1 MGKSPILWAELKAYN
16 DLTGGNL
23 TSWQCKQVIAM
34 SRAYCNMSHIASE
47 ERQIKPPY
55 NPVDILTDEHIYN
68 RGLHASK
75 QADQALDINNY

>member
-1 MGKSPILWAELKAYN
+1 MGKTPIQWVELKAYN

-23 TSWQCKQVIAM
+23 SSWQCRQVILM
-34 SRAYCNMSHIASE
+34 SRAYCNMSQIATDD
-47 ERQIKPPY
+47 RQVKPPY
-55 NPVDILTDEHIYN
+55 TPELTDEDIYN